1 MITGMKS
8 AVTSFDVARL
18 AQVSQ
23 SAVSRTFT
31 SGASVSEATRA
42 RVMDAAQKLGYR
54 PNAHARSLITGRSRI
69 IGLVLS
75 YLENLFYPVALQRL
89 AERLQRDG
97 YHVLLFINDNPNAD
111 DLVAE
116 ILQYHVD
123 GIVLAASTLSSALAR
138 NCADADIPVVLFNR
152 VMADPGAKTTQ
163 SVSSVRG
170 DNAAGGRALADF
182 LVAGGHRRIAYIA
195 GNEESSTNLERE
207 RGFREGLAEAGLH
220 IWARATGN
228 YDFAQA
234 RQAALT
240 LFAAGRERPD
250 AVFVASDHMAF
261 AVMDALR
268 FDLGL
273 RVPEDVSVVGFD
285 NVPQAEWGAYRLT
298 TFEQPVDPMV
308 EATVGLLQE
317 RLREE
322 GAGPARNVVVPGS
335 LIVRASA
342 RLPTPAL
349 PSPALPAASASVLA
363 HTPRLAPHPGRPR
376 KTKP

>member
-1 MITGMKS
+1 MIAGMKS
-8 AVTSFDVARL
+8 TVTSFDVARL

-31 SGASVSEATRA
+31 AGASVSEATRS
-42 RVMDAAQKLGYR
+42 RVMAAAQKLGYR

-97 YHVLLFINDNPNAD
+97 YHVLLFVNQNPNAD
-111 DLVAE
+111 DLVTE

-123 GIVLAASTLSSALAR
+123 GIVLAATTLSSALAR
-138 NCADADIPVVLFNR
+138 NCADAEIPVVLFNR
-152 VMADPGAKTTQ
+152 VMADAGAHTTQ

-170 DNAAGGRALADF
+170 DNVAGGRALADF

-195 GNEESSTNLERE
+195 GNEESYTNLERE
-207 RGFREGLAEAGLH
+207 RGFRVGLAAAGLH

-234 RQAALT
+234 RQAALA
-240 LFAAGRERPD
+240 LFAPGRERPD

-273 RVPEDVSVVGFD
+273 RVPDDVSVVGFD
-285 NVPQAEWGAYRLT
+285 NVPQADWGAYRLT
-298 TFEQPVDPMV
+298 TFEQPVDPMI

-335 LIVRASA
+335 LIVRSSA
-342 RLPTPAL
+342 RIPPASRAPVKSVKSAKPAARTRTPRRKPTP
-349 PSPALPAASASVLA
+349 
-363 HTPRLAPHPGRPR
+363 
-376 KTKP
+376 